1 MQTQM
6 LRATQEQEWWADQ
19 VVHVYLF
26 FHLTDVVQMR
36 ADEEL
41 YEKLLEVVSELQRVL
56 GERDGNDEFPLSS
69 LRRNDTIGPEA
80 RRVPTS
86 LRP

>member
-1 MQTQM
+1 MRADTKKRKNATQM

-41 YEKLLEVVSELQRVL
+41 T
-56 GERDGNDEFPLSS
+56 
-69 LRRNDTIGPEA
+69 RNF
-80 RRVPTS
+80 VK
-86 LRP
+86 